1 MILSICLPFLALQ
14 KLQRSKIMRIELE
27 QKIGYRFKVEL
38 PSDLVEYA
46 KAFLIITNN
55 ARCYSNM
62 IWRVYNNDGND
73 VYVVVSEDS
82 KDAAQVFLKDL
93 GEIKRVDK
101 VQCFRPII
109 LDMTEAEF
117 NRMYR
122 EDIDT
127 EFLEV
132 EAE

>member
-1 MILSICLPFLALQ
+1 
-14 KLQRSKIMRIELE
+14 MRIELE
-27 QKIGYRFKVEL
+27 KNIGYRFKVEL
-38 PSDLVEYA
+38 PDNTVEYA

-73 VYVVVSEDS
+73 VYVVVSESS
-82 KDAAQVFLKDL
+82 KDAAQAFLEDF

-101 VQCFRPII
+101 VQCFTPVAT
-109 LDMTEAEF
+109 DMTDVEF
-117 NRMYR
+117 NRLYR

-127 EFLEV
+127 EFLAIEV
-132 EAE
+132 D